1 MKKLMIAA
9 AIVCAAAYAQA
20 AQVIWMAASSDGKT
34 AHYYVDASG
43 TALEAIDGGGAFA
56 LIKLAAADVA
66 AFQAGTW
73 EGADVATYGTAL
85 QTATPGTGKSAGKV
99 SKTFTFTYSEG
110 ANPISE
116 NDVLAVVLMQDG
128 KYSQLVYQAD
138 ESAVVDTLK
147 VTGLEDNL
155 YKGSLNFA
163 QKGDF
168 MTVPEPTSAMLL
180 LLGVAG
186 LALRRRRA

>member
-20 AQVIWMAASSDGKT
+20 AQVLWQSSTGEAT
-34 AHYYVDASG
+34 TYYVDADG
-43 TALEAIDGGGAFA
+43 NKLEAIDGGGAFA

-73 EGADVATYGTAL
+73 EGADVASYGTAL
-85 QTATPGTGKSAGKV
+85 QTANPGTGKGAGKV
-99 SKTFTFTYSEG
+99 SKTFEFTYAAGS
-110 ANPISE
+110 NPISE

-147 VTGLEDNL
+147 VVGLEDNL
-155 YKGSLNFA
+155 YKGTLNFA
-163 QKGDF
+163 SQGNF

-186 LALRRRRA
+186 LALKRKRA